1 MNNQST
7 KNLIIY
13 TDGGARGNPGPAA
26 SGVVIFD
33 ENNKLLGEYS
43 EYLGETTNNQ
53 AEYQAIILA
62 LKKARELGGN
72 RIKINSDSELIV
84 NQLNRKYKVK
94 DAGLSKLFVQVWNLV
109 QGFSSVEYQ
118 HIPREKNKLADAQV
132 NKCLDE
138 NQRI

>member
-1 MNNQST
+1 M
-7 KNLIIY
+7 KHDVLIIF

-33 ENNKLLGEYS
+33 EHKKILGEYS

-53 AEYQAIILA
+53 AEYRAIILA
-62 LKKARELGGN
+62 LKKAIELNGT
-72 RIKINSDSELIV
+72 RIKIYSDSELIV

-94 DAGLSKLFVQVWNLV
+94 DAGLATLFVQVWNLV
-109 QGFSSVEYQ
+109 QKFDSVEYH

-132 NKCLDE
+132 NLCLDK
-138 NQRI
+138 RLGS

>member
-1 MNNQST
+1 MT
-7 KNLIIY
+7 KIDEIKLIIY
-13 TDGGARGNPGPAA
+13 TDGGSRGNPGPAA

-33 ENNKLLGEYS
+33 DKKKLVGEYS

-53 AEYQAIILA
+53 AEYRAIVLA
-62 LKKARELGGN
+62 LEKAIELGGKN
-72 RIKINSDSELIV
+72 IILYSDSELVV

-94 DAGLSKLFVQVWNLV
+94 DPGLSTLFVRIWNSA
-109 QGFSSVEYQ
+109 QNFDSIEYH

-138 NQRI
+138 RLAN

>member
-1 MNNQST
+1 MNKQE
-7 KNLIIY
+7 KKLIIF

-33 ENNKLLGEYS
+33 EHKKILGEYS

-53 AEYQAIILA
+53 AEYRAIILA
-62 LKKARELGGN
+62 LNKASDLKGT
-72 RIKINSDSELIV
+72 KIQIYSDSELIV

-94 DAGLSKLFVQVWNLV
+94 DAGLSTLFVQVWNLA
-109 QGFSSVEYQ
+109 QKFDSIEYH

-132 NKCLDE
+132 NICLDM
-138 NQRI
+138 R

>member
-1 MNNQST
+1 VNKQE
-7 KNLIIY
+7 KKLIIF

-33 ENNKLLGEYS
+33 EHKKILGEYS

-53 AEYQAIILA
+53 AEYRAIILA
-62 LKKARELGGN
+62 LNKASDLKGT
-72 RIKINSDSELIV
+72 KIQIYSDSELIV

-94 DAGLSKLFVQVWNLV
+94 DAGLSTLFVQVWNLA
-109 QGFSSVEYQ
+109 QKFDSIEYH

-132 NKCLDE
+132 NICLDM
-138 NQRI
+138 R